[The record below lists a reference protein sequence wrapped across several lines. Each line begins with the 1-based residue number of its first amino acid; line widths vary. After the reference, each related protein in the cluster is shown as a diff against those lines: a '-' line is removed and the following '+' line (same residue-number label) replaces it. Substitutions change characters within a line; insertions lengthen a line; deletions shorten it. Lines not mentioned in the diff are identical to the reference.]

1 MWSQQKAVHLPL
13 KKYKQDFMFAA
24 KTLQTNWS
32 VNGVSLPNSVKMTR
46 IFTDFDMKS
55 RIYADLLTMKSVSTK
70 KMHKT
75 E

>member
-1 MWSQQKAVHLPL
+1 MWSQQKAVHLLL
-13 KKYKQDFMFAA
+13 KKYKQDFMFTA
-24 KTLQTNWS
+24 KH

-46 IFTDFDMKS
+46 IFTDFDMMS
-55 RIYADLLTMKSVSTK
+55 RIDADILTMKSVSTK